1 MILHI
6 ETSTEVCGV
15 ALADQGI
22 LIALKETDTGLV
34 HAEALAVFI
43 REIFQQTGVAPDT
56 LTAVAISIGPG
67 SYTGL
72 RVGLA
77 TAKGLAMALEIPILP
92 LKTLDLLIHASR
104 SKFPGYWY
112 MAALDA
118 RRQEVY
124 ARIEDPA
131 GKEILSGAPVV
142 LDGVKPDLW
151 FPDITVPV
159 AVSGNSMEKIALNWP
174 DLNLVDTQTLC
185 SAAHMVQPAF
195 SCYQTGNYPE
205 IAALVPNYL
214 KEANITTPKSNFF

>member
-15 ALADQGI
+15 ALADQGT

-34 HAEALAVFI
+34 HAEALAVYI
-43 REIFQQTGVAPDT
+43 KEIFQQSCVTPDM
-56 LTAVAISIGPG
+56 LTAVAVSIGPG

-77 TAKGLAMALEIPILP
+77 TAKGLAMAHDIPILP

-104 SKFPGYWY
+104 SQFPGHWS

-124 ARIEDPA
+124 AQIEDPA
-131 GKEILSGAPVV
+131 GREILSASPVV

-151 FPDITVPV
+151 FSDLSVPV
-159 AVSGNSMEKIALNWP
+159 AVSGNSIAKVTLNWP
-174 DLNLVDTQTLC
+174 DVNLVDTHIRC
-185 SAAHMVQPAF
+185 SAAHMVQPALHYF
-195 SCYQTGNYPE
+195 QSGNYPE
-205 IAALVPNYL
+205 IAALIPFYL
-214 KEANITTPKSNFF
+214 KEANITAPKSSFF